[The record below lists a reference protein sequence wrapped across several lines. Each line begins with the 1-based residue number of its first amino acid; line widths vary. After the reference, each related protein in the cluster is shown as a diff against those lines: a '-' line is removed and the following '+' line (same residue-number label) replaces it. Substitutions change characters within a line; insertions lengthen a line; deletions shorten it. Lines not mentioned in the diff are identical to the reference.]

1 MLAWHDSAKIRA
13 INTMQEFKGL
23 LRLTILVAAV
33 DLYDIES
40 SDVLN
45 LYPLDRAYLISMQ
58 FFSTKYLVSIV
69 HRWLSSV
76 LSRL

>member
-1 MLAWHDSAKIRA
+1 
-13 INTMQEFKGL
+13 MQEFKGL

-69 HRWLSSV
+69 YRWFSSV
-76 LSRL
+76 LSSL